1 MKKAEKVRQYDEKL
15 KIQYLLTSYFILNIW
30 YWNME
35 MWFWNKK
42 KDYVILFF
50 LQESNILEFCKS
62 SNIIFFLWWGV
73 VLFHT
78 FGKIHTLL

>member
-50 LQESNILEFCKS
+50 FTRIKHSRILQKLKY
-62 SNIIFFLWWGV
+62 IFFFMVRGRAIPHIW
-73 VLFHT
+73 
-78 FGKIHTLL
+78 